1 MKITLVVEMFLSL
14 KFGIALFGTVSLSS
28 VGSYASV
35 VIEEADEVM
44 PDSLMN
50 LFLLFVRCLEYLFY
64 PSWNFAKEFQ
74 E

>member
-14 KFGIALFGTVSLSS
+14 KFEIALFGTVSLSS

-35 VIEEADEVM
+35 VKEEADEVM